1 MSQEGKLLT
10 VAQVAERVQVH
21 AETVRGWIRSGELIA
36 IDIGNEYRIS
46 IDDLNDF
53 LQRRKTG
60 KRKNKES

>member
-1 MSQEGKLLT
+1 M
-10 VAQVAERVQVH
+10 
-21 AETVRGWIRSGELIA
+21 RGRIRSGELIA

-53 LQRRKTG
+53 LQRRKIG

>member
-1 MSQEGKLLT
+1 MQVQGKLLT

-21 AETVRGWIRSGELIA
+21 AETVRGRIRSGELIA

-53 LQRRKTG
+53 LQRRKIG